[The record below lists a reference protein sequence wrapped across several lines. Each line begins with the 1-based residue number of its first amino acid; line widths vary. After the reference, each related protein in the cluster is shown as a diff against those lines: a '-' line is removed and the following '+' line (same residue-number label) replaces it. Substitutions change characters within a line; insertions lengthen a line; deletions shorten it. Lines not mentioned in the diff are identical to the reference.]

1 MTQAALR
8 LWHVSEQS
16 DIEVFVPRM
25 PPRADAKGEA
35 PVVWAVDGTRLANYL
50 VPRDCPRVAFHAL
63 PGSTEQ
69 DRQTFLGF
77 GGARHVVA
85 IESCWLERAARSV
98 LWAYEFPPQGF
109 VCADATAGYFVSSVA
124 VVPISRRRV
133 ENPLS
138 ELVASG
144 VELRVVPDLRA
155 LAARVASSSLAF
167 SCIRMRNAGAAT
179 EKEIVL

>member
-1 MTQAALR
+1 MIPAALR
-8 LWHVSEQS
+8 LWHISEQC
-16 DIEVFVPRM
+16 DIEVFVPRTT
-25 PPRADAKGEA
+25 PGANAKGES
-35 PVVWAVDGTRLANYL
+35 PVVWAVDGTHLASYL

-63 PGSTEQ
+63 PDSTGQ
-69 DRQTFLGF
+69 DRQTLLGF

-85 IESCWLERAARSV
+85 IESGWLERAARGI
-98 LWAYEFPPQGF
+98 LWAYEFPLQGF

-133 ENPLS
+133 DDPLS

-144 VELRVVPDLRA
+144 VELRVVPDLHA

-167 SCIRMRNAGAAT
+167 SCIRMRNAGAA
-179 EKEIVL
+179 K